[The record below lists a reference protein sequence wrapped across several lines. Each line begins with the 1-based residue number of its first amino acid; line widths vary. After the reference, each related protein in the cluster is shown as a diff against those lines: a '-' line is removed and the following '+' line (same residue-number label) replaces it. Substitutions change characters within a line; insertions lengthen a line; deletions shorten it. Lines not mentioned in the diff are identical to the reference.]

1 MRKTSFRRGRWRVD
15 DPFDYRVIKSG
26 QVLISRGGRQ
36 VVTVAGARAARLIA
50 ALESAAAAGDE
61 EAAQL
66 ALAKVTG
73 NYKRGNERR

>member
-1 MRKTSFRRGRWRVD
+1 MLD
-15 DPFDYRVIKSG
+15 DPFDYRVTKSG

-50 ALESAAAAGDE
+50 TLESAKANGDE
-61 EAAQL
+61 DAAQL

>member
-1 MRKTSFRRGRWRVD
+1 MD
-15 DPFDYRVIKSG
+15 DPFEYRVTKSG

-36 VVTVAGARAARLIA
+36 VATVAGARAARLIA
-50 ALESAAAAGDE
+50 VLDAAAASGDE
-61 EAAQL
+61 DGVQL

>member
-1 MRKTSFRRGRWRVD
+1 MPD
-15 DPFDYRVIKSG
+15 DPFDYRVTQSG
-26 QVLISRGGRQ
+26 LVLIGRGGRQ

-50 ALESAAAAGDE
+50 TLDSAEANGDE
-61 EAAQL
+61 DAAQL

>member
-1 MRKTSFRRGRWRVD
+1 VD
-15 DPFDYRVIKSG
+15 DPFDYRVTKSG

-50 ALESAAAAGDE
+50 TLDSASSTGDE
-61 EAAQL
+61 EAVQL
-66 ALAKVTG
+66 ALAKATG

>member
-1 MRKTSFRRGRWRVD
+1 MLD
-15 DPFDYRVIKSG
+15 DPFDYRVTKSG

-50 ALESAAAAGDE
+50 ILGSAEANGDE
-61 EAAQL
+61 DAAQL